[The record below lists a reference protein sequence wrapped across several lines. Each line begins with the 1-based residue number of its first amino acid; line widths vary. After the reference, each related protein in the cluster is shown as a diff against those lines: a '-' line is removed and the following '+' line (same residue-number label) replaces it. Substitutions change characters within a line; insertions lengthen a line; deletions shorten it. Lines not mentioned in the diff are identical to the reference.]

1 MSINFNTDNSLVL
14 DGVATGLRYAQE
26 PEGTVIYSVERG
38 GSTGRRYPMPHTRY
52 ALAYDALHTLYSK
65 TELADRM
72 PAPANRPQFEADL
85 RALVRSISA

>member
-26 PEGTVIYSVERG
+26 PDGTVIYSVERG
-38 GSTGRRYPMPHTRY
+38 GSKCRYVMPHKRY
-52 ALAYDALHTLYSK
+52 ALAYDALHTMYSK
-65 TELADRM
+65 NELAARM

-85 RALVRSISA
+85 RALVRSIRA

>member
-26 PEGTVIYSVERG
+26 PDGTVIYSVERS
-38 GSTGRRYPMPHTRY
+38 GSKCRYAMPHPRY
-52 ALAYDALHTLYSK
+52 ALAYDALHTVYSK
-65 TELADRM
+65 NELADRM

-85 RALVRSISA
+85 RALVRSIRA